1 MGPGSLAL
9 GNAWSQVDGD
19 PSHPTTEIPVLRVLE
34 RRPEAAL
41 TSGIWSCQ
49 LSFRLRP
56 SASPAS
62 AVNLLWGG
70 SVQRLPRYGCRAAGR
85 AIGSAAPG
93 GGRAPPEPVP
103 CRSSGLSFDLAAS
116 ARPALTLCVPKRLG
130 GGRVFSSDR

>member
-9 GNAWSQVDGD
+9 ENAWSQVDGD

-70 SVQRLPRYGCRAAGR
+70 SVQRLARCGLQGSGQGHRVSCAWRRQSSAG
-85 AIGSAAPG
+85 A
-93 GGRAPPEPVP
+93 
-103 CRSSGLSFDLAAS
+103 SGHSFDFAAS